1 MDYVEYGK
9 TGVQVSVAG
18 LGCGGHSR
26 LGQSQGRSVEDSV
39 KIVKTAMDL
48 GITLIDTAVAYGT
61 EDIVGRAIQ
70 GRRDE
75 AVLSTKV
82 VISKF
87 GAPEVPWTTPEQLR
101 ESLEGSLR
109 RLKTDYIDI
118 FNLHGVAA
126 DQYKHCQDHLM
137 PEMQKLK
144 DQGKIRLFGI
154 TERFVE
160 ETRHEM
166 LDIALQDDFWQSM
179 MIGFNLL
186 NPSARHTI
194 FKRTQ
199 AKGIGTLCMFAVRRA
214 LSTPSALNELLQTLV
229 AEGSLPKE
237 AFDADDPLGF
247 LTKSGDAS
255 SVPNAAYRY
264 CRHTPGVDVVLTGT
278 GKIEHLKQNVASI
291 LEPPLSKTSMDR
303 LDTLFGKVASV
314 SGN

>member
-9 TGVQVSVAG
+9 TGIKVSVAG

-26 LGQSQGRSVEDSV
+26 LGQSQGSSVEDSV

-61 EDIVGRAIQ
+61 EEIVGLATEGQ
-70 GRRDE
+70 RDQ
-75 AVLSTKV
+75 V
-82 VISKF
+82 VISTKAVISQF
-87 GAPEVPWTTPEQLR
+87 SKPDAPWTTPEQLR
-101 ESLEGSLR
+101 ESLEGSLK

-118 FNLHGVAA
+118 FNLHGVAT
-126 DQYKHCQDHLM
+126 DQYKHCQDYLM
-137 PEMQKLK
+137 PEMLKLRYE
-144 DQGKIRLFGI
+144 GKIRLFGI

-166 LDIALQDDFWQSM
+166 LDVALEDDFWHSM
-179 MIGFNLL
+179 MVGYNLL
-186 NPSARHTI
+186 NPSARHSV
-194 FKRTQ
+194 FDRTQ

-214 LSTPSALNELLQTLV
+214 LSTPAALNELLQGLV
-229 AEGSLPKE
+229 KDGILSDA

-247 LTKSGDAS
+247 LTQSGDAS

-278 GKIEHLKQNVASI
+278 GKVEHLKQNVASI
-291 LEPPLSKTSMDR
+291 LEPPLSLTSMAR
-303 LDTLFGKVASV
+303 LDELFGTVDSV